1 MTVASNAPH
10 RSIVCRRSRRRSRV
24 IIRRR
29 RRRRRRPAPSVVQS
43 TTTARRRASP
53 DRRRDVIAHR
63 APHVRR
69 PGGVPQRRPAP
80 KRGAVP
86 ARDLVRRRHARV
98 IVTPRVAFRVG
109 SINLSIERFRGLL
122 LYRRSLHFAIVG
134 ENIDRSMDRRS
145 GGRDSRGDERRR
157 EETTSGGG
165 VSASPARCRLRF
177 RRRLVGFVYGVVSSR
192 VTGCRRRRRD
202 DGRDGVAM
210 TRRATTTPQRR

>member
-1 MTVASNAPH
+1 VRRVRRKRDVTVAPNASH

-134 ENIDRSMDRRS
+134 ENIDRWIDVRAVETREET
-145 GGRDSRGDERRR
+145 RGDERRR
-157 EETTSGGG
+157 RRAA
-165 VSASPARCRLRF
+165 ASV
-177 RRRLVGFVYGVVSSR
+177 RRPRGVGFVFGVASSALFTVS
-192 VTGCRRRRRD
+192 CRR
-202 DGRDGVAM
+202 A
-210 TRRATTTPQRR
+210 

>member
-80 KRGAVP
+80 ERGAVP

-134 ENIDRSMDRRS
+134 ENIDRPMDRLTFGRS
-145 GGRDSRGDERRR
+145 RLERRR
-157 EETTSGGG
+157 EETRGDDVRTD
-165 VSASPARCRLRF
+165 ASV
-177 RRRLVGFVYGVVSSR
+177 RRPRGVGFVFGVASSALFTVS
-192 VTGCRRRRRD
+192 CRR
-202 DGRDGVAM
+202 A
-210 TRRATTTPQRR
+210 